1 MAKVKAL
8 LISSRFAI
16 AQREHGCKANS
27 KHRIKNGDERFEIK
41 NDRNWDKY
49 CLACGLKILDKAQT
63 DLATLKLKYD
73 LA

>member
-1 MAKVKAL
+1 MSKIKSL

-16 AQREHGCKANS
+16 AQREHKCKANS

-49 CLACGLKILDKAQT
+49 CLECASKIIDKAQK
-63 DLATLKLKYD
+63 DLEKLKPEKNSK
-73 LA
+73 